1 MICTTGIHDFPIQLG
16 RFLLDKSILYNI
28 YTQYII
34 YKIYKTDFIN
44 ITSFRG
50 NNNLNIKI
58 YSEAV
63 SVSANK
69 DRIVT
74 QHIIKHTTHTSIY
87 SPTLK

>member
-1 MICTTGIHDFPIQLG
+1 MVKALSTI
-16 RFLLDKSILYNI
+16 KSKLEIL
-28 YTQYII
+28 THII